1 MFSISPEAAER
12 YAPALGAAGTTT
24 AVASL
29 GGSYL
34 GPGRGSALAA
44 LLSLALGAA
53 LRRDGRHPV
62 AAFWFMASGAL
73 AGVFSV
79 AYGPVRAAVA
89 GRYRAGSWISGPAFS
104 ADVGGQRIS
113 VDLRPAAGVQ
123 VQDAEFVPV
132 D

>member
-34 GPGRGSALAA
+34 GPVRGSALAA

-53 LRRDGRHPV
+53 LRRSGRHP
-62 AAFWFMASGAL
+62 AAFWFMVSGAL

-79 AYGPVRAAVA
+79 AYGPVRAAVT
-89 GRYRAGSWISGPAFS
+89 GRYRAGSWSSGPSFS

-113 VDLRPAAGVQ
+113 LDLRPAAGVQ
-123 VQDAEFVPV
+123 VRDAEFVTV